1 MDMPK
6 TGKRLMAT
14 KKRSLLKSMTWRLVA
29 IVSTLLIGYWL
40 TRSWEFALSLTVVS
54 NVINFI
60 LYYVHERVWL
70 QVDWGKK

>member
-1 MDMPK
+1 
-6 TGKRLMAT
+6 
-14 KKRSLLKSMTWRLVA
+14 MTWRLVA
-29 IVSTLLIGYWL
+29 IISTLLIGYWL

-60 LYYVHERVWL
+60 LYYAHERVWL